1 MMMNLCS
8 SNGSSNGLG
17 LSLIRGREERKPM
30 VVALCVEMWGTRKH
44 SPFTSLEPRVLVD
57 ISFAVQPQ
65 SCCRSTIRRGG
76 LELAGGSQSSLR
88 HTRGR
93 RRLLL
98 RSKLL
103 HWKVRE
109 REREPR
115 LERLLTLRSTYERRR
130 ITQPPPKKGPNRR
143 RRRPPQ
149 YCKHT
154 LAKVALLGPDDKFL
168 EMFQAGQKWKWK
180 LEFSPGSVNWINQ
193 VIDASIHDFH
203 PHLLEAPC
211 PSMRMTHPAVVEQL
225 DVWK

>member
-1 MMMNLCS
+1 
-8 SNGSSNGLG
+8 
-17 LSLIRGREERKPM
+17 
-30 VVALCVEMWGTRKH
+30 MWGTRKH

-154 LAKVALLGPDDKFL
+154 LAKVALLGPDDRFFFNVLSSSKMDLKNWGFTT
-168 EMFQAGQKWKWK
+168 WKCVK
-180 LEFSPGSVNWINQ
+180 KNYE
-193 VIDASIHDFH
+193 IDASPFMIFT
-203 PHLLEAPC
+203 P
-211 PSMRMTHPAVVEQL
+211 TY
-225 DVWK
+225 

>member
-1 MMMNLCS
+1 
-8 SNGSSNGLG
+8 
-17 LSLIRGREERKPM
+17 
-30 VVALCVEMWGTRKH
+30 MWGTRKH

-154 LAKVALLGPDDKFL
+154 LAKVALLGPDDSFFFQCFKQFQNGSEKLRFHYL
-168 EMFQAGQKWKWK
+168 EVCQEELW
-180 LEFSPGSVNWINQ
+180 NWRIP
-193 VIDASIHDFH
+193 IHDFH
-203 PHLLEAPC
+203 PHLLRLLAQVC
-211 PSMRMTHPAVVEQL
+211 AWHIQLLSSNSMCESKLSFVG
-225 DVWK
+225 K

>member
-1 MMMNLCS
+1 MIVVVHSTSRRPLKT
-8 SNGSSNGLG
+8 
-17 LSLIRGREERKPM
+17 SLQPHPQPSLQVKAAAFE
-30 VVALCVEMWGTRKH
+30 VSCTQEMWGTRKH

-154 LAKVALLGPDDKFL
+154 LAKVALLGPDDSFFFP
-168 EMFQAGQKWKWK
+168 MF
-180 LEFSPGSVNWINQ
+180 
-193 VIDASIHDFH
+193 
-203 PHLLEAPC
+203 
-211 PSMRMTHPAVVEQL
+211 
-225 DVWK
+225 